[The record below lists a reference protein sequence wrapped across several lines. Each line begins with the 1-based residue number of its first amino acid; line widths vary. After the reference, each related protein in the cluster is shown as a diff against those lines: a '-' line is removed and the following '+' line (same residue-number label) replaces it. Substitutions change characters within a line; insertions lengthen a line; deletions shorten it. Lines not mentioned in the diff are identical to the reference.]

1 MTVKKTSEKKGRR
14 KKMSIA
20 KKLKQIRYPLLIM
33 WGILLGAAG
42 TAGVKSSGHVLP
54 TWIIWAIVI
63 LGVIVMF
70 VWIASIKLDKRERP
84 IENKNDSQVQN
95 HSSEIAIIEKVVTE
109 PIELEFWGKRNG
121 VDYFSAKS
129 ISGWDIPNDHIL
141 LIGFDGS
148 TPRDVGM
155 DAVVTGKDHMEYF
168 GKIEMLYCKK
178 RSGVSGTE
186 KLKTEKFVK
195 KTFSR
200 EQWEKGTEEISI
212 LEVLKE

>member
-1 MTVKKTSEKKGRR
+1 
-14 KKMSIA
+14 MSIA

-70 VWIASIKLDKRERP
+70 
-84 IENKNDSQVQN
+84 
-95 HSSEIAIIEKVVTE
+95 
-109 PIELEFWGKRNG
+109 
-121 VDYFSAKS
+121 
-129 ISGWDIPNDHIL
+129 GWDIPNDHIL